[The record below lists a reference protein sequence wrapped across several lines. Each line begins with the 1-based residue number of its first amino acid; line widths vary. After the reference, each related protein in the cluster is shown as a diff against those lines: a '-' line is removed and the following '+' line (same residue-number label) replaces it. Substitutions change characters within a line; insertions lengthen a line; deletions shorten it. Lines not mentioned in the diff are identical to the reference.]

1 MPQAAE
7 CIRNK
12 LFLKIFTISTPLN
25 TNEQESTVN
34 DMNNSVI
41 SNYNHYV
48 IHDIHETSDLVTF
61 YFMKKLT
68 F

>member
-1 MPQAAE
+1 MSQAAE

-12 LFLKIFTISTPLN
+12 LFLKIFTISTSLN
-25 TNEQESTVN
+25 INEQESTVN

-48 IHDIHETSDLVTF
+48 IHETCDLVTF